1 MSYTDPAGI
10 VLVKGVSS
18 CKAGTEVNLDIWI
31 VETIQEN
38 FDKVS
43 VMFWVT

>member
-18 CKAGTEVNLDIWI
+18 CKAGTEVNLDIWLLKQSNKI
-31 VETIQEN
+31 LMYLLD
-38 FDKVS
+38 FG
-43 VMFWVT
+43 